1 MSTRYLIAALLM
13 TSACVAHADA
23 TTSSPSSSGFLSSWT
38 TGNGSDVISSGIL
51 SDNASL
57 IGGVAHGSD
66 ASLAQELYQK
76 ASANAAQTDGAV
88 KISYSQGIQGDFL
101 TRTSNA
107 MLVAMLGDSL
117 SAVSSPDGAI
127 ITSAPKS
134 SGNVAPG
141 APAPSGSGS
150 GAPTNSTGSGTS
162 STGSG
167 SVDVSLGSSTG
178 SDTGSGLDS
187 SLLNDTDPSATT
199 PSKDQQLDAGPLAQ
213 GDAASVPEP
222 SSIALLA
229 AGLFGAVGL
238 RRRARR

>member
-13 TSACVAHADA
+13 TSACVAHADV
-23 TTSSPSSSGFLSSWT
+23 TTPTPVSSGFLSTWT
-38 TGNGSDVISSGIL
+38 TGDGSDVINSGVL

-66 ASLAQELYQK
+66 AGLTQALYQK
-76 ASANAAQTDGAV
+76 ASANAAQTNGIV

-101 TRTSNA
+101 TSTSNA

-127 ITSAPKS
+127 ITSAAQS
-134 SGNVAPG
+134 SSNVAPG
-141 APAPSGSGS
+141 GA
-150 GAPTNSTGSGTS
+150 APTTTGGTTTNTGTNSGTNS
-162 STGSG
+162 GNNNATGNG
-167 SVDVSLGSSTG
+167 SV
-178 SDTGSGLDS
+178 DS
-187 SLLNDTDPSATT
+187 SLLGGNDTAADSPTT
-199 PSKDQQLDAGPLAQ
+199 SQPLALDPAAQ
-213 GDAASVPEP
+213 ADAANVPEP

-238 RRRARR
+238 RRRAKR